1 RNVLRYILRRFFQS
15 GITVLLVTLIIF
27 VVIRQIGDPTHLML
41 PPEATEADREILR
54 EQMGLDRPVVVQY
67 GSYLLALLQGDLGT
81 SYRFSMPALQ
91 VVLEAFG
98 PTLLLTT
105 VALCF
110 AVAIGLPLGVLSAVH
125 REGPI
130 DQVAKVFAVLGQAAP
145 PFLFSLLFIRLF
157 SIQLGWLPTGGYGRI
172 DNLILPMVALGW
184 YSSAGI
190 MRLTRSSMT
199 EVLESEYIKLARIK
213 GVPERVIVYR
223 HALKNALLPVITFI
237 ALQFGI
243 LMGGA
248 VSVEFVFAWPGVGRL
263 MIDSI
268 SNLDYTVVQA
278 AVTVGA
284 LVFTLIN
291 LAADIMYAAVDPR
304 IRYA

>member
-1 RNVLRYILRRFFQS
+1 MLRYILRRFFQS

-81 SYRFSMPALQ
+81 SYRFSMSALQ

-110 AVAIGLPLGVLSAVH
+110 AVAIGVPLGVMSAVH
-125 REGPI
+125 REGAI

-145 PFLFSLLFIRLF
+145 PFLFSLLFIRFF

-172 DNLILPMVALGW
+172 ENLILPMVALGW

>member
-1 RNVLRYILRRFFQS
+1 MIHYILRRLGQS
-15 GITVLLVTLIIF
+15 AITVLLVTLIIF
-27 VVIRQIGDPTHLML
+27 VIVRQVGDPTHLML
-41 PPEATEADREILR
+41 PPEATDADRALLR
-54 EQMGLDRPVVVQY
+54 TQMGLDRPVVVQY
-67 GSYLLALLQGDLGT
+67 GAYLLDLLRGNLGM
-81 SYRFSMPALQ
+81 SYRFSRPALG
-91 VVLEAFG
+91 VVMDALG
-98 PTLLLTT
+98 PTLLLTLT
-105 VALCF
+105 SLGL
-110 AVAIGLPLGVLSAVH
+110 AVAIGVPLGVAAAV
-125 REGPI
+125 RRDSWI
-130 DQVAKVFAVLGQAAP
+130 DQVSKVFAVLGQAAP

-157 SIQLGWLPTGGYGRI
+157 AIQLGWLPTGGYGRSV
-172 DNLILPMVALGW
+172 NLILPAMALGW

-199 EVLESEYIKLARIK
+199 EVLDSEYIKLARIK

-223 HALKNALLPVITFI
+223 HALRNALLPVITFI
-237 ALQFGI
+237 SLQFGV

-263 MIDSI
+263 ILESI

-284 LVFTLIN
+284 LIFTSVN
-291 LAADIMYAAVDPR
+291 LAVDIVYATIDPR